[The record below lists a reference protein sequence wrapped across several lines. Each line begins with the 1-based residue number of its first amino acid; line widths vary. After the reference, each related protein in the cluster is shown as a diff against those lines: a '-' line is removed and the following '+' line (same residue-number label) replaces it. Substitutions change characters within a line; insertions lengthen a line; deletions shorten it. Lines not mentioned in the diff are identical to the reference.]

1 MSQTT
6 TRVVYVGG
14 TGRSGSTVLA
24 NVLGEVPGLVSVGEV
39 RFLWERGIL
48 QDRLC
53 GCGDHFSECPF
64 WSKVLD
70 RALGPVVDD
79 PAEHRHTTARR
90 MCQSLADTVR
100 MRSLPRQLGRRG
112 GTHRSV
118 DTEMTTTL
126 GNLYEAIAEVAGV
139 DVVVDS
145 SKLPTYA
152 MQLIDVPGVCLQVL
166 HLVRDPRAAAFSWRR
181 RRRQPDLGE
190 TGFMER
196 RGAAK
201 SALLWRI
208 WNGSLERMCH
218 NRGLDYRMLNY
229 ESFVADPRSELRRL
243 LRAFQLAEPS
253 RIEPVLDEI
262 FEAPDVVRLS
272 GNHTVAGNPSRHQN
286 GSVALRSDD
295 EWRDGLSALNRRL
308 VTLLTWPTLLR
319 FGYRAR
325 V

>member
-1 MSQTT
+1 MSQTK

-53 GCGDHFSECPF
+53 GCGDHFSDCPF

-70 RALGPVVDD
+70 RTLGPIVEDFTED
-79 PAEHRHTTARR
+79 RHPPARR
-90 MCQSLADTVR
+90 MCQSMADSIR
-100 MRSLPRQLGRRG
+100 MRRLPGQLGRRG

-118 DTEMTTTL
+118 DSQLTTTL
-126 GNLYEAIAEVAGV
+126 ADLYEAIAEVAGV

-152 MQLIDVPGVCLQVL
+152 MQLVGVPGLRLQVL

-190 TGFMER
+190 TAFMER

-201 SALLWRI
+201 SALLWRV
-208 WNGSLERMCH
+208 WNGSLERMCR
-218 NRGLDYRMLNY
+218 NRGIDYRMLNY
-229 ESFVADPRSELRRL
+229 ESFVADPRGELRRL
-243 LRAFQLAEPS
+243 LRGFELVEPAQV
-253 RIEPVLDEI
+253 EPALDEI

-272 GNHTVAGNPSRHQN
+272 GNHTVAGNPARHQH
-286 GSVALRSDD
+286 GSITLTPDD
-295 EWRDGLSALNRRL
+295 EWRDRLSPVSRRI